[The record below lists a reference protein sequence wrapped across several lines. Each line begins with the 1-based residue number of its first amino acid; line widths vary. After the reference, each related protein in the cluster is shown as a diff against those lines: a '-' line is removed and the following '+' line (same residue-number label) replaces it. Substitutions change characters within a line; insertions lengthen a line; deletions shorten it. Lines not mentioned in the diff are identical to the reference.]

1 MARLADPDIAS
12 QLFELFNN
20 QWDANGDGVLTI
32 GEFKDA
38 IKSLNVDLD
47 DPGTLSDLFVML
59 DEDGS
64 GEVSLKE
71 LENTIRWVRSCD
83 MCQQLRAEA
92 YSFEGTLS
100 IQDQIKRALAANA
113 VRVLDLFREWD
124 SNQDGVVSDIE
135 FIRAMPLLGIHAP
148 KSEITDLFHN
158 LDLDGDGMI
167 SFREFN
173 RILRKVSE
181 DEVKEAELDE
191 FGREVKATWR
201 PKSPVVA
208 VVDVALLRRNVKT
221 EHRLRGLDKCKL
233 NDRPF

>member
-1 MARLADPDIAS
+1 MDETCRHRDGRRRLDRCRRR
-12 QLFELFNN
+12 LCLGRL
-20 QWDANGDGVLTI
+20 GD
-32 GEFKDA
+32 
-38 IKSLNVDLD
+38 
-47 DPGTLSDLFVML
+47 
-59 DEDGS
+59 
-64 GEVSLKE
+64 
-71 LENTIRWVRSCD
+71 R
-83 MCQQLRAEA
+83 
-92 YSFEGTLS
+92 
-100 IQDQIKRALAANA
+100 
-113 VRVLDLFREWD
+113 
-124 SNQDGVVSDIE
+124 
-135 FIRAMPLLGIHAP
+135 
-148 KSEITDLFHN
+148 